1 MRSATLVNT
10 LITSVKTSSTTK
22 YISTSESVTS
32 TAKRKLPSQSSDTAV
47 DHDETCSKLCKGKGQ
62 KSPTTSSDQASQS
75 FVTLNLK
82 ATDSICAHLIRNC
95 ASASSRADSCLG
107 YLEYL
112 EATLSSRLIFYN
124 ASKSTIAHK
133 AQPAADVGALPIN
146 NLLQSL
152 RTLHQL
158 TLAHQLAVA
167 TLQYHS
173 TSWLAPDWGLQDI
186 SYFDNSA
193 IRTPDELSEQLQSL
207 HLSTQFPSTNSSG
220 VCGVAPEHKDLR
232 DDYGIRNLPLAK
244 LGVVL
249 LEVGSQAEINS
260 LSSASAPHDVIRARK
275 VLRDPPSS
283 IQHLGKRYLKIAQ
296 KCIDC
301 DFSCGDDLSDEN
313 LRSAVYT
320 DVVCGLESMIVDWK
334 RFLDIK

>member
-1 MRSATLVNT
+1 MASART
-10 LITSVKTSSTTK
+10 TSHTK
-22 YISTSESVTS
+22 YDSTSESVTNI
-32 TAKRKLPSQSSDTAV
+32 AKRKLASQSFDPDV
-47 DHDETCSKLCKGKGQ
+47 DYDDTCSKLCKGKGP
-62 KSPTTSSDQASQS
+62 KLPSTSSDQSSHS
-75 FVTLNLK
+75 FVTLDLR
-82 ATDSICAHLIRNC
+82 ATDSICGHLSRSC
-95 ASASSRADSCLG
+95 SSTPGYADSCLG

-112 EATLSSRLIFYN
+112 EATFSSRLIFYN
-124 ASKSTIAHK
+124 ASKSSVAHK
-133 AQPAADVGALPIN
+133 TQPTADVGALPIIS
-146 NLLQSL
+146 LLSSL
-152 RTLHQL
+152 RTFHQL
-158 TLAHQLAVA
+158 TLAHHLAVA
-167 TLQYHS
+167 TLQYQS

-186 SYFDNSA
+186 SYFDKST

-207 HLSTQFPSTNSSG
+207 HLSTQFPGTNSSD
-220 VCGVAPEHKDLR
+220 VCGVAQEQKGLK

-244 LGVVL
+244 LGVAL
-249 LEVGSQAEINS
+249 LEIGSQAEINS

-275 VLRDPPSS
+275 VLREPPSS